1 MKAQVAQLPILA
13 EQKSLTILEKN
24 EPQHKVEKQKIRKR
38 HNDELIAVQT
48 KYNDLSK
55 AYRDLETSS
64 NMRIERLQFEK
75 ADLLAR
81 IKVMPE
87 MLERRLREA
96 VTAVIEYSRSIFKEF
111 TMSHRE
117 RIVEYLADSP
127 NPKDAA
133 HTLKV
138 FARPH
143 LDNRQYEK
151 GCKELDRLTSN
162 LPSVIKDMNRTR
174 RRGFGL

>member
-13 EQKSLTILEKN
+13 EQKSLTILEKK
-24 EPQHKVEKQKIRKR
+24 ESQHDVEKQKIRKQ
-38 HNDELIAVQT
+38 HNDELITVQT

-143 LDNRQYEK
+143 LNNRQYEK

-162 LPSVIKDMNRTR
+162 LPSVIKDMNRT
-174 RRGFGL
+174 

>member
-24 EPQHKVEKQKIRKR
+24 ESQHEVEKQKIRKR

-133 HTLKV
+133 HTLKI

-151 GCKELDRLTSN
+151 GCQELDRLTSN

-174 RRGFGL
+174 GRGFGL